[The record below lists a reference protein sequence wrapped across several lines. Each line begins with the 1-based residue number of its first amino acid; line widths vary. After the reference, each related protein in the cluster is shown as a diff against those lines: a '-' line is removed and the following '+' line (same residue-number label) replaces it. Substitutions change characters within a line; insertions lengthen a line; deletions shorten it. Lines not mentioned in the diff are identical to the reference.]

1 MCCRGGGSGSEQQR
15 AEGGH
20 HVLGWVVGRKNYLF
34 AGSEGGAESAAT
46 WCSLIGS
53 CMLNAI
59 DPWLYLN
66 DVLPRLGDW
75 PVNRVLEL
83 EPVAWRIRRLS
94 EAR

>member
-1 MCCRGGGSGSEQQR
+1 MAPRVPGAAGVRPRGSPLRVG
-15 AEGGH
+15 AE
-20 HVLGWVVGRKNYLF
+20 V
-34 AGSEGGAESAAT
+34 GAESAAT
-46 WCSLIGS
+46 WYSLIGS

-75 PVNRVLEL
+75 PVNRVLAL
-83 EPVAWRIRRLS
+83 GPVAWRIRRLS